1 MHRTAPLLA
10 GVGAARAASQFRIP
24 NGRYDIE
31 CAHGSREEKVGAQ
44 WIRPRA
50 PGDNIK
56 EFAGVWAWK
65 PQGKLTEDELVLKND
80 GMCSLRSGAVGT
92 WAPKDTK
99 GKGRTTFKI
108 QLPGAPAAGGG

>member
-10 GVGAARAASQFRIP
+10 GVGATRAASQFRIP

-31 CAHGSREEKVGAQ
+31 CAHGSREEKVSAQ

-65 PQGKLTEDELVLKND
+65 PQGKLTEDELVRRD
-80 GMCSLRSGAVGT
+80 GLAFAVAV
-92 WAPKDTK
+92 WAQKYEPTQK
-99 GKGRTTFKI
+99 FKAKMAN
-108 QLPGAPAAGGG
+108 PSF